1 MKDTKET
8 KQPQSAE
15 AAKPSDTLFAAVNSG
30 KGFVSFYDDV
40 FNRPEIKR
48 KYIIKGGP
56 GTGKSSFMKAVAAHA
71 KEQGMEVACYRCSSD
86 PDSLDGIIMDGR
98 IAMLDGTAPHN
109 MDADLPGARDEII
122 NLGEFWDGERLAER
136 YNEIVTLGAC
146 KQNCYRKAYRFLSA
160 ASEMAV
166 INRELIQ
173 PFLKIEKMQGA
184 ARRIV
189 KNIPNGEKFRMT
201 VGITDSIGMKGR
213 VRLDTYEQQAKKL
226 YVIEDC
232 YETGSYFLSELIAL
246 ASEKKCEIRVSYQP
260 ILPDLP
266 DAVMFVQSGICFV
279 LRENREGDGSRINM
293 KRFCD
298 ADRLGERKVEYRIN
312 RRLYEALLDSAVG
325 AMSEAGE
332 YHFRLEQLYGA
343 CMDFESQKKFIRS
356 FCQTIR

>member
-8 KQPQSAE
+8 KQPQATEIS
-15 AAKPSDTLFAAVNSG
+15 KPSDTLFAAVNSG
-30 KGFVSFYDDV
+30 KGFVSFYEDV

-56 GTGKSSFMKAVAAHA
+56 GTGKSSFMKEVAAYA
-71 KEQGMEVACYRCSSD
+71 REQGKCVAYYRCSSD
-86 PDSLDGIIMDGR
+86 PDSLDGIIVDGR
-98 IAMLDGTAPHN
+98 IAMVDGTSPHN

-122 NLGEFWDGERLAER
+122 NLGAFWDGEKLAER

-160 ASEMAV
+160 AAEMAE
-166 INRELIQ
+166 INRELIH

-184 ARRIV
+184 ARRIL

-201 VGITDSIGMKGR
+201 VGIADSVGMKGK
-213 VRLDTYEQQAKKL
+213 VRLDTYEKQAKKL

-246 ASEKKCEIRVSYQP
+246 AAEKKCEIRVSYQP
-260 ILPDLP
+260 VLPDLP

-279 LRENREGDGSRINM
+279 LAEGREEGSRINM

-298 ADRLGERKVEYRIN
+298 TDRIGERKVEYRIN
-312 RRLYEALLDSAVG
+312 RRLYEALLESAVG

-332 YHFRLEQLYGA
+332 YHFRLEQIYGS